1 MIELKEALQIVLDS
15 ARPLGSERVDLPDVL
30 GRVLAEDVAADI
42 DLPPFDKATVDGF
55 ACRLADLGNEL
66 AVVET
71 IPAGTA
77 PTKAVGPG
85 QCARIMTGAALPQ
98 GADCVIMIEQTQG
111 LGENT
116 IRFTGSRTPDHISQ
130 KAQDMR
136 SGQIVLRK
144 GTFIRPPHVAM
155 LASVGCVRPLVA
167 MRPRVAVLTGGD
179 ELVEPAARPGPF
191 HIRNSNSIQ
200 LVAQLQAMG
209 IAARDYGIMRD
220 DAGEIDRKV
229 RAALAEN
236 DVVLISGGVSVGDFD
251 LVPGVLRQNNV
262 RLLFEK
268 IAVKP
273 GKPTV
278 FGIAE
283 SAWCF
288 GLPGNPVST
297 FIIFEL
303 LVKPFIY
310 RLMGHDHSAQCVRMY
325 LDESIDRKDAD
336 RQSWI
341 PVRIVPDA
349 QRPFGTRGAVRP
361 VAYHGS
367 AHIPALCEADG
378 LVSMEIG
385 VVSLPRGTSVQ
396 VRLF

>member
-1 MIELKEALQIVLDS
+1 MIELKDALQIVLDS
-15 ARPLGSERVDLPDVL
+15 ARLLGSERVDLADAL

-42 DLPPFDKATVDGF
+42 DMPPFDKATVDGF
-55 ACRLADLGNEL
+55 ACRREDLGNEL
-66 AVVET
+66 AVIET
-71 IPAGTA
+71 IPAGAT
-77 PTKAVGPG
+77 PTKMVGAN
-85 QCARIMTGAALPQ
+85 QCAKIMTGAAVPP
-98 GADCVIMIEQTQG
+98 GADCVVMIEQTQA
-111 LGENT
+111 LGKGA
-116 IRFTGSRTPDHISQ
+116 IRFTGSRTPDHITR
-130 KAQDMR
+130 KAQDIR

-144 GTFIRPPHVAM
+144 GTCIRPPHVAV

-167 MRPRVAVLTGGD
+167 VRPRVAVLTGGD
-179 ELVEPAARPGPF
+179 ELVEPVAKPGPF
-191 HIRNSNSIQ
+191 QIRNSNSVQ
-200 LVAQLQAMG
+200 LMAQLQAMG

-220 DAGEIDRKV
+220 VADEIDRKV
-229 RAALAEN
+229 KAALAEN

-251 LVPGVLRQNNV
+251 LVPGILRQNNV

-278 FGIAE
+278 FGVAE
-283 SAWCF
+283 NAWCF

-297 FIIFEL
+297 FVIFEL

-310 RLMGHDHSAQCVRMY
+310 RLMGHDHSAKCVRMC

-341 PVRIVPDA
+341 PVRIVPDV

-367 AHIPALCEADG
+367 AHLPALCEADG

-385 VVSLPRGTSVQ
+385 VAGLPRGASVQ